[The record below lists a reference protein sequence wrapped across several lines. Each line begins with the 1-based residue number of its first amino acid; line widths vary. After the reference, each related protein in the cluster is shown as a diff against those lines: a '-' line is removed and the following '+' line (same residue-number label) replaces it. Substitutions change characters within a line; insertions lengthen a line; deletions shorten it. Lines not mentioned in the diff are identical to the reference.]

1 MTDLYPVQNSFAE
14 QPKYTKAKVAA
25 MQKSLAEDAEA
36 FWREQAARLTWSKPF
51 SVVKNVSFHKDDFR
65 IKWFEDGELN
75 VAVNCLDRHLP
86 EHAAKNCDY
95 LGIG

>member
-1 MTDLYPVQNSFAE
+1 MTELYPVQNTFAA
-14 QPKYTKAKVAA
+14 QSKYGKATVAA
-25 MQKSLAEDAEA
+25 MQKSLAEDSDA

-86 EHAAKNCDY
+86 EYADKTAIKIS
-95 LGIG
+95 LF